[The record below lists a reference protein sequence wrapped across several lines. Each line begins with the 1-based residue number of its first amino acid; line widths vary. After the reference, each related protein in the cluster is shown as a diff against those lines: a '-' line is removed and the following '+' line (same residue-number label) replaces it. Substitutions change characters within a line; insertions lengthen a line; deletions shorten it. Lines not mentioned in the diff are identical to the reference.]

1 MALRTPEQYFQSLR
15 DGRTVYYRG
24 ERVSDVTTHAEI
36 GTATRHAAIDF
47 KVAEDLRFRELAA
60 VTDAAGHVY
69 SRYFYPPQNSDDLL
83 LRSRLIELSTT
94 LGKTLVILV
103 KEIGSDALFALT
115 EIAAQVD
122 RRAETRYSE
131 RVREFLQECRD
142 NDYALAV
149 AQTDA
154 KGDRSLGPAAQSN
167 PDVYLRIVRRTEDG
181 IVVRGAK
188 MHTSCAANVNQIIVL
203 PTRAMGQDEADYAVA
218 FAVPV
223 ETPGLKLIASP
234 YGGGAKDPFEH
245 PLSAEHR
252 MNETT
257 TIFEDVFVPWKRVFL
272 AGEWEWA
279 GPLAVKFVDFHRFTA
294 ISYKLPLVDA
304 LVGAAIVVADANGVS
319 RAAHVRDKIVRLI
332 AYAETLRA
340 LIELTARRAQVIE
353 GIATPDP
360 MTVNMAKY
368 HFAHGYHEALR
379 DVQDC
384 AGGSLVTSPGIE
396 DWESPETGD
405 LLRHFL
411 GGRDG
416 WTAEQRARV
425 LNVDSDLTASDFAG
439 YHAVLAVH
447 AEGSLEAE
455 KLQLY
460 RTYPPDRT
468 VRLARWLAG
477 LEAEID
483 YPGELRTN
491 SDLSGS

>member
-24 ERVSDVTTHAEI
+24 ERVGDVTTHTEI

-47 KVAEDLRFRELAA
+47 KLAEDPQFRDLAT
-60 VTDAAGHVY
+60 VTDTDDRVY
-69 SRYFYPPQNSDDLL
+69 SRYFHLPQNSEDLL
-83 LRSRLIELSTT
+83 RRSRLIELSTT
-94 LGKTLVILV
+94 FGKTLVILV

-115 EIAAQVD
+115 EVAAQVD
-122 RRAETRYSE
+122 RQAETRYSE

-167 PDVYLRIVRRTEDG
+167 PDAYVRIVGRKEDG

-188 MHTSCAANVNQIIVL
+188 MHTSYAANVNQIIVL
-203 PTRAMGQDEADYAVA
+203 PTRAMGQEEADYAVA
-218 FAVPV
+218 FALPV
-223 ETPGLKLIASP
+223 DTPGLKLIASP

-245 PLSAEHR
+245 PISAEHR
-252 MNETT
+252 MIETV
-257 TIFEDVFVPWKRVFL
+257 TIFDDVFVPWERVFL

-279 GPLAVKFVDFHRFTA
+279 GPLALKFVDFHRFTA
-294 ISYKLPLVDA
+294 VSYKLPLVDA
-304 LVGAAIVVADANGVS
+304 LVGAALLVADANGVA
-319 RAAHVRDKIVRLI
+319 RAAHVRDKAVRLI
-332 AYAETLRA
+332 AYAETLRG
-340 LIELTARRAQVIE
+340 LIELAARRAQVIE

-384 AGGSLVTSPGIE
+384 AGGSLVTSPGVE

-411 GGRDG
+411 GGREG
-416 WTAEQRARV
+416 WTAEQRARI
-425 LNVDSDLTASDFAG
+425 LNMISDLTASDFGG
-439 YHAVLAVH
+439 YQAVLAVH

-460 RTYPPDRT
+460 RTYPAERT

-477 LEAEID
+477 LEGEIAFAQAEV
-483 YPGELRTN
+483 RN
-491 SDLSGS
+491 AWS